1 LPASAIITVENLPRT
16 IGAIRRLDAEFAKE
30 LNRDIAAIGRP
41 VRDRARSFVPSSPPL
56 SNWQPRRRGQAE
68 QPAYPWTK
76 QARTG
81 IVTGRSG
88 KPGSIVVIKQKNAA
102 GAVFDMAGKTG
113 ASTRTSQGEA
123 FNRNLRR
130 RYGPASR
137 SMWKAAQLER
147 FRTELAVGD
156 VIAKAERR
164 LTGELA

>member
-1 LPASAIITVENLPRT
+1 MPASATVTVENLPRT
-16 IGAIRRLDAEFAKE
+16 IGAIRRLDADFAKE

-41 VRDRARSFVPSSPPL
+41 VRDRARSLVPTSPPL
-56 SNWQPRRRGQAE
+56 SNWQTRRKGQAD

-102 GAVFDMAGKTG
+102 GAIFDMAGKTG
-113 ASTRTSQGEA
+113 KSTRTPQGQA
-123 FNRNLRR
+123 FNRNLQARF
-130 RYGPASR
+130 GAASR

-147 FRTELAVGD
+147 DRTEQAVAA
-156 VIAKAERR
+156 VIAKAETR
-164 LTGELA
+164 LTEELS

>member
-1 LPASAIITVENLPRT
+1 MPRT
-16 IGAIRRLDAEFAKE
+16 IGAIRRIDVEFAKE
-30 LNRDIAAIGRP
+30 LNRDVAAIGRP
-41 VRDRARSFVPSSPPL
+41 VRDRARSFVPISPPL
-56 SNWQPRRRGQAE
+56 SNWQQRRRGHAN

-113 ASTRTSQGEA
+113 SSTRTPQGEA

-147 FRTELAVGD
+147 ANTERAISNVL
-156 VIAKAERR
+156 AKAERR